1 MVTTTISDYMNDF
14 ETFLVEFWAAKFAYT
29 ILEAVILSYIRVILF
44 RKGVQNTPTTPSTPD
59 TPVQKVGFFS
69 SLMRK
74 TAEISQKITN
84 TGIVFVFNNQFVLLL
99 LFCVAHSVCV
109 LFYFS
114 LVLAFGH
121 EFCTKL
127 NPLSFIPH

>member
-1 MVTTTISDYMNDF
+1 MHVVTTTISDYMNDF

-44 RKGVQNTPTTPSTPD
+44 RKGAQNTPTTPSTPD

-84 TGIVFVFNNQFVLLL
+84 TGKGTDAFFLPCIRSLCVYL
-99 LFCVAHSVCV
+99 LFL
-109 LFYFS
+109 LF
-114 LVLAFGH
+114 
-121 EFCTKL
+121 
-127 NPLSFIPH
+127 

>member
-1 MVTTTISDYMNDF
+1 MFCVVNTPDCYVFFRPFSANIVQHAFPFFFLEGNQVHVVTTTISDYMNDF

-44 RKGVQNTPTTPSTPD
+44 RKGAQNTPTTPSTPD

-84 TGIVFVFNNQFVLLL
+84 TG
-99 LFCVAHSVCV
+99 
-109 LFYFS
+109 
-114 LVLAFGH
+114 
-121 EFCTKL
+121 K
-127 NPLSFIPH
+127 